1 MQNMQE
7 IIIAILGA
15 IAAGLA
21 SWGILRSHAK
31 FVESGA
37 GYGRS
42 GRLPLF
48 FRLAMPYANAFA
60 AILSRYHKF
69 VPPKNLRQNQSGTH
83 RTVKGRGLLRSAL
96 DWLYLRSYRRLLVA
110 GNPVGLNAER
120 YLGLWIFGTVLGGAM
135 GIFTALTTGW
145 VVLMPVFLLL
155 GFLLPSMWLSDMVVT
170 RQIRIKKELP
180 FALDLLTL
188 SVESGMDFTA
198 AMAEIVDK
206 LKGSPLAHEFDLVY
220 KQINIGQQRADALRE
235 MSDRTDMAEINTVV
249 SSLIQADELGTGL
262 GMVLRIQA
270 EEVRRRRFE
279 TAEKKAQQAPVKM
292 LFPLVIFV
300 FPATMIT
307 ILSPIIVRF
316 LPKLLSSG

>member
-1 MQNMQE
+1 MPNVQE
-7 IIIAILGA
+7 IIIAVLGA

-21 SWGILRSHAK
+21 SWAILYSHAR
-31 FVESGA
+31 FV
-37 GYGRS
+37 RS
-42 GRLPLF
+42 GTGYRRSGELSLLF
-48 FRLAMPYANAFA
+48 RIAMPYINAFA
-60 AILSRYHKF
+60 SILSRYHKF
-69 VPPKNLRQNQSGTH
+69 VPPRNLGQSQGGTH

-96 DWLYLRSYRRLLVA
+96 GWLYLRSHRRLLVA

-120 YLGLWIFGTVLGGAM
+120 YLGFWIFGTLVGGAT
-135 GIFTALTTGW
+135 GIVTALMTGW
-145 VVLMPVFLLL
+145 WVLFPIFLLL
-155 GFLLPSMWLSDMVVT
+155 GFLLPSLWLSDMVVS

-198 AMAEIVDK
+198 AMAEIVEK

-235 MSDRTDMAEINTVV
+235 MSDRTGMAEISRVV
-249 SSLIQADELGTGL
+249 GALIQADELGTGL
-262 GMVLRIQA
+262 GKVLRIQA
-270 EEVRRRRFE
+270 EDTRRRRFE

-300 FPATMIT
+300 FPATIIT
-307 ILSPIIVRF
+307 IISPIIVRF
-316 LPKLLSSG
+316 LPKLLGG